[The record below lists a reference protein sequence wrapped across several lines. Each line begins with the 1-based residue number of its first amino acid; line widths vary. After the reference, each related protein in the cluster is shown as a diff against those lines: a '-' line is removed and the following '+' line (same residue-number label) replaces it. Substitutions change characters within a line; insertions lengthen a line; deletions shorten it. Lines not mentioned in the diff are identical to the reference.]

1 MSLLLIIIAPA
12 LVSTVETGRDLYC
25 DTTLIRT
32 VTLKTELGHLRTGLI
47 RRSERLEHYLESK
60 ASHEDGDSPTKALE
74 SLDKSVLLGKLNAP
88 HFSPPVE
95 SYWALTDPDGN
106 VILHSSGK
114 QSSKINKLS
123 TAWDDDKQTD
133 LGDDVVKVQQTPLT
147 GDRAAYDVFLPLYI
161 HGQWIGNLHSGL
173 DAASFDQRI
182 VNEQRTFL
190 LKRSWLV
197 ALLLLVNA
205 GAIGALIYCT
215 RRYSGFQSD
224 LSSRDERERRKLTQL
239 GYGLAHEIRNP
250 LHAIRLNTHTLR
262 RSLAGKALSEQEMN
276 DMMRESCDEIDRID
290 ALMRS
295 LVQYVSPQ
303 TTEAQA
309 ELELN
314 REAQAILQLQSEELR
329 RKKIEVAFDAEN
341 TLFVVQIIP
350 SQLRA
355 LLHELFTFA
364 QRSAGEGGKIEIRLR
379 EVNRIAELV
388 ITDGGR
394 PLSPRDLENLF
405 EPFHATP
412 YSEAGLT
419 LALVRQHAKK
429 SGGTLIR
436 KQSQAGN
443 QFELRLPLIHSSQ
456 PGTHT

>member
-1 MSLLLIIIAPA
+1 MFLLLIILAPA
-12 LVSTVETGRDLYC
+12 LVSMVETGRDLYC

-32 VTLKTELGHLRTGLI
+32 VTLKTELGHLRTGLV
-47 RRSERLEHYLESK
+47 RRSGRLEHYLESK
-60 ASHEDGDSPTKALE
+60 ASDKDGDSPTKALE
-74 SLDKSVLLGKLNAP
+74 SADKSILFAKLDAP
-88 HFSPPVE
+88 SVSPTLE
-95 SYWALTDPDGN
+95 SYWALSDPDGE
-106 VILHSSGK
+106 VILHSSG
-114 QSSKINKLS
+114 QQASKTNKLS
-123 TAWDDDKQTD
+123 TAWDDDKQTAI
-133 LGDDVVKVQQTPLT
+133 GDDVVKVQQAPLT
-147 GDRAAYDVFLPLYI
+147 GGRAAYDVFLPLYI

-173 DAASFDQRI
+173 DAASIDQRI
-182 VNEQRTFL
+182 AHEQRAFL
-190 LKRSWLV
+190 LKRSWIV
-197 ALLLLVNA
+197 ALLFLVNF
-205 GAIGALIYCT
+205 GAVGALIYCT
-215 RRYSGFQSD
+215 RKYSRFQTD
-224 LSSRDERERRKLTQL
+224 LNSRDESERRKLTQI

-262 RSLAGKALSEQEMN
+262 RSLAGKVLSEQEMN

-303 TTEAQA
+303 TTESQA

-329 RKKIEVAFDAEN
+329 RKRIEVAFDAEN
-341 TLFVVQIIP
+341 ALFVVQVIP

-355 LLHELFTFA
+355 MLHELFTFA

-388 ITDGGR
+388 IIDGGR

-419 LALVRQHAKK
+419 LALVRQHAKR

-456 PGTHT
+456 PGTQT